1 MMPLR
6 RHGDK
11 LEFKENEMNATAHQ
25 LNDVFAD
32 LQLADKKQ
40 YEQLSTYYDA
50 KYKIGW
56 FYMNGSPR
64 PCFTPT
70 LLNELT
76 HYLSSVKKEMVETN
90 NEKYDYLVVGSRVDG
105 VFNLGGDLDLFM
117 QLIDR
122 RDRDALFRYAMHCVD
137 ILYDNMFHFD
147 SDLTT
152 VSLIQGDAL
161 GGGFEASLSSNLI
174 IAERG
179 VKMGLPEV
187 LFNLFPGMGA
197 YSLLSRK
204 VGARQAEEMILSGKL
219 YSAEEM
225 YDMGAIDILAEQ
237 GEGELA
243 LYKYIHKAQKSPNS
257 YKAMSRIKDLCNPVT
272 YEELSAI
279 AGVWADAALNLTPKD
294 IKMMSRLV
302 SRQSSKQMKQHA

>member
-1 MMPLR
+1 
-6 RHGDK
+6 
-11 LEFKENEMNATAHQ
+11 MNATAQ
-25 LNDVFAD
+25 MKNNVSD
-32 LQLADKKQ
+32 LQVATPGQ
-40 YEQLSTYYDA
+40 YEQLKTFYDA

-56 FYMNGSPR
+56 FYMNGTPR

-76 HYLSSVKKEMVETN
+76 DYLSSVKKDMAESN
-90 NEKYDYLVVGSRVDG
+90 NEKYDYLVVGSKVEG

-117 QLIDR
+117 QLIEQKNR
-122 RDRDALFRYAMHCVD
+122 QALYSYAMHCVD
-137 ILYDNMFHFD
+137 ILYDNMFHFGA
-147 SDLTT
+147 DLTT

-161 GGGFEASLSSNLI
+161 GGGFEASLSSNII
-174 IAERG
+174 IAEKG

-204 VGARQAEEMILSGKL
+204 IGPRKAEELILSGKL
-219 YSAEEM
+219 YTAEEM
-225 YDMGAIDILAEQ
+225 FELGAIDILAEK

-243 LYKYIHKAQKSPNS
+243 LYRYIQKAQKSPNT
-257 YKAMSRIKDLCNPVT
+257 YTAMSRVKDICNPVS

-279 AGVWADAALNLTPKD
+279 AGVWADAALKLSPKD
-294 IKMMSRLV
+294 VKMMSRLV
-302 SRQSSKQMKQHA
+302 SRQSAKQSRQQQA

>member
-1 MMPLR
+1 
-6 RHGDK
+6 
-11 LEFKENEMNATAHQ
+11 MNAIAHQ
-25 LNDVFAD
+25 LNNNISDFQIVE
-32 LQLADKKQ
+32 KKP
-40 YEQLSTYYDA
+40 YEQLDTFYDE

-56 FYMNGSPR
+56 FYMQGSPR
-64 PCFTPT
+64 PCFTTT
-70 LLNELT
+70 LLDELT
-76 HYLSSVKKEMVETN
+76 DYLSSVKKEMAESN
-90 NEKYDYLVVGSRVDG
+90 NEKYDYLVVGSKVDG

-117 QLIDR
+117 KLIEQ
-122 RDRDALFRYAMHCVD
+122 RDREALFAYAMHCVD
-137 ILYDNMFHFD
+137 ILYDNMFHFG

-161 GGGFEASLSSNLI
+161 GGGFEASLSSNII

-204 VGARQAEEMILSGKL
+204 VGPRMAEEMILSGKL

-225 YDMGAIDILAEQ
+225 YEMGAIDILAEK

-243 LYKYIHKAQKSPNS
+243 LYRYIKNAQRSPNT

-279 AGVWADAALNLTPKD
+279 AGIWADAALKLTSKD

-302 SRQSSKQMKQHA
+302 SRQSAKQARQLA

>member
-1 MMPLR
+1 MNAIAQL
-6 RHGDK
+6 
-11 LEFKENEMNATAHQ
+11 KENVTDIQVSESRE
-25 LNDVFAD
+25 
-32 LQLADKKQ
+32 
-40 YEQLSTYYDA
+40 YEQLSTFYDP

-56 FYMNGSPR
+56 FYMKGSPR

-76 HYLSSVKKEMVETN
+76 DYLSSVKKEMAGTN
-90 NEKYDYLVVGSRVDG
+90 NQKYDYLVVGSKVDG

-117 QLIDR
+117 QLIEQR
-122 RDRDALFRYAMHCVD
+122 NRQALFSYAMHCVD
-137 ILYDNMFHFD
+137 ILYDNMFHFG

-161 GGGFEASLSSNLI
+161 GGGFEASLSSNII

-204 VGARQAEEMILSGKL
+204 VGSRQAEEMILSGKL
-219 YSAEEM
+219 YTAEEM
-225 YDMGAIDILAEQ
+225 YEMGAVDILAEK

-243 LYKYIHKAQKSPNS
+243 LYRYISKAQKSPNT
-257 YKAMSRIKDLCNPVT
+257 YKAMSRVKDICNPVS

-279 AGVWADAALNLTPKD
+279 AGVWADAALELTSKD

-302 SRQSSKQMKQHA
+302 SRQSAKQARKQA

>member
-1 MMPLR
+1 M
-6 RHGDK
+6 
-11 LEFKENEMNATAHQ
+11 FKENEMNATAQ
-25 LNDVFAD
+25 LKEKSLETLVE
-32 LQLADKKQ
+32 LPEQHQ

-56 FYMNGSPR
+56 FYMMGSPR

-76 HYLSSVKKEMVETN
+76 DYLSSVKRDMAATDN
-90 NEKYDYLVVGSRVDG
+90 QKYDYLVVGSKVDG

-117 QLIDR
+117 QLIEQKNR
-122 RDRDALFRYAMHCVD
+122 QALFSYAMHCVD
-137 ILYDNMFHFD
+137 ILYDNMFHFG

-179 VKMGLPEV
+179 VKLGLPEV

-219 YSAEEM
+219 YTAEEM
-225 YDMGAIDILAEQ
+225 YEMGAVDILADK

-243 LYKYIHKAQKSPNS
+243 LYRYIKSAQRSPNS
-257 YKAMSRIKDLCNPVT
+257 YKAMSRVKDICNPVS

-279 AGVWADAALNLTPKD
+279 AGVWADAALNLTQKD
-294 IKMMSRLV
+294 IRMMSRLV
-302 SRQSSKQMKQHA
+302 SRQSAKQVREA

>member
-1 MMPLR
+1 
-6 RHGDK
+6 
-11 LEFKENEMNATAHQ
+11 MNASAQ
-25 LNDVFAD
+25 LNQNVSE
-32 LQLADKKQ
+32 LQTLESQQ
-40 YEQLSTYYDA
+40 YEQLSTFYDE

-56 FYMNGSPR
+56 FYMKGSPR

-76 HYLSSVKKEMVETN
+76 DYLASVKKEMAETN
-90 NEKYDYLVVGSRVDG
+90 NQKYDYLVVGSKVDG

-117 QLIDR
+117 QLIEQR
-122 RDRDALFRYAMHCVD
+122 NRQALFAYAMHCVD
-137 ILYDNMFHFD
+137 ILYDNMFHFG

-161 GGGFEASLSSNLI
+161 GGGFEASLSSNII

-204 VGARQAEEMILSGKL
+204 VGPRLAEEMIMSGKL
-219 YSAEEM
+219 YTAEEM
-225 YDMGAIDILAEQ
+225 YEMGAIDILADK

-243 LYKYIHKAQKSPNS
+243 LYRYIQKAQKSPNT
-257 YKAMSRIKDLCNPVT
+257 YRAMSKVKDICNPVS
-272 YEELSAI
+272 YEELSDI
-279 AGVWADAALNLTPKD
+279 AGVWADAALNLSAKD

-302 SRQSSKQMKQHA
+302 SRQSAKQARQQA